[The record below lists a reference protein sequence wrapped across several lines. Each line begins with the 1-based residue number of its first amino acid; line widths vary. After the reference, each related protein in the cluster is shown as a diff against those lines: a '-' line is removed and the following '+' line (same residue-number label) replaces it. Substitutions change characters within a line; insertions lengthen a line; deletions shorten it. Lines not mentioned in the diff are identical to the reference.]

1 MAWQTP
7 KTNWKAAD
15 VVSPTDMNRIEGN
28 IEAIETGARTVDPA
42 QVPSGNTGTLRQFL
56 NWLPNRIKAITGKTN
71 WYDTPDTTLA
81 AAKTHIDATTVH
93 GATNAATANRIILRD
108 ASGRAQVASP
118 SAAADIATKGYVDSA
133 AAPKTHIDATTVH
146 GATNAA
152 TANRII
158 LRDASGRAKV
168 AAPSASDDI
177 ATKGYVDSCIIEET
191 GSNTNGKYVKFAN
204 GLMICTRTVS
214 FPFDNAS
221 NPNATVTNNYNFPAN
236 FKVAPYGNVSGS
248 SASTERA
255 SILCDLFVGTTTTQ
269 WTVVCPGGYIS
280 SAPTLYLVAIGWWE

>member
-71 WYDTPDTTLA
+71 WWDAPSTTLEGA
-81 AAKTHIDATTVH
+81 NSHINATAVH
-93 GATNAATANRIILRD
+93 SATSAATADRIILRD

-133 AAPKTHIDATTVH
+133 VPSLVASSSLVLISAPSGITLRPYP
-146 GATNAA
+146 
-152 TANRII
+152 TAHRQFQVLCKGTYRVTFEYIANDYP
-158 LRDASGRAKV
+158 RDAIIYLYRIRSGTGTLVKSWTYSV
-168 AAPSASDDI
+168 SSWPNWLSASIDV
-177 ATKGYVDSCIIEET
+177 TSCLPGDYLGFYCYDQT
-191 GSNTNGKYVKFAN
+191 GSYA
-204 GLMICTRTVS
+204 
-214 FPFDNAS
+214 
-221 NPNATVTNNYNFPAN
+221 
-236 FKVAPYGNVSGS
+236 YGAVRNVSIQ
-248 SASTERA
+248 A
-255 SILCDLFVGTTTTQ
+255 SIIVQT
-269 WTVVCPGGYIS
+269 S
-280 SAPTLYLVAIGWWE
+280 

>member
-71 WYDTPDTTLA
+71 WWDAPSTTLEGA
-81 AAKTHIDATTVH
+81 NSHINATAVH
-93 GATNAATANRIILRD
+93 SATSAATADRIILRD

-133 AAPKTHIDATTVH
+133 VPSLVASSSLVLISAPSQITLRPYP
-146 GATNAA
+146 
-152 TANRII
+152 TAHRQFQVLCKGTYRVTFEYIPTDYP
-158 LRDASGRAKV
+158 RDAIIYLYRIRSGTGTLVKSWTYSV
-168 AAPSASDDI
+168 SSWPNWLSASIDV
-177 ATKGYVDSCIIEET
+177 TSCLPGDYLGFYCYDQT
-191 GSNTNGKYVKFAN
+191 GSYA
-204 GLMICTRTVS
+204 
-214 FPFDNAS
+214 
-221 NPNATVTNNYNFPAN
+221 
-236 FKVAPYGNVSGS
+236 YGAVRNVSIQ
-248 SASTERA
+248 A
-255 SILCDLFVGTTTTQ
+255 SIIVQT
-269 WTVVCPGGYIS
+269 S
-280 SAPTLYLVAIGWWE
+280 